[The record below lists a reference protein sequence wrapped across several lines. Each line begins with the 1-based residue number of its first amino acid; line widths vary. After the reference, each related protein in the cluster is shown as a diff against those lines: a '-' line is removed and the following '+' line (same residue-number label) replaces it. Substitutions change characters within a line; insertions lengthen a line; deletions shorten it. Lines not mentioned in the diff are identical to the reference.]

1 MTDTRDKAGWVHF
14 INADDAGQELTELH
28 LEPNEADLKK
38 IAELIG
44 ILELKSLKAD
54 LRFKRVQG
62 GLVVKV
68 SGDFKADVVQ
78 ACVVTLDPIESH
90 IDDNFTA
97 WFADPAQAISFNKA
111 LKQRDMEKKHGET
124 PIVDEKDD
132 PEVIVDGKIDIGD
145 TITQFLSLSLDPY
158 PHKEGVQYEV
168 GDDTPQAKAA
178 GVRKNPFDKLKEWKD
193 KQNT

>member
-1 MTDTRDKAGWVHF
+1 MIETRNIAGWVHN
-14 INADDAGQELTELH
+14 INADDAGSELKDLH
-28 LEPNEADLKK
+28 LEPGEEERKK
-38 IAELIG
+38 IAELLG

-54 LRFKRVQG
+54 LTFKRVQG
-62 GLVVKV
+62 GLVVKID
-68 SGDFKADVVQ
+68 GKFEADVVQ
-78 ACVVTLDPIESH
+78 ACVVTLDPLESH
-90 IDDNFTA
+90 IDDSFSA
-97 WFADPAQAISFNKA
+97 WYADPDQAISFNKA

-132 PEVIVDGKIDIGD
+132 PEVIVDGKIDVGD

-168 GDDTPQAKAA
+168 GDDEKRPETSPI
-178 GVRKNPFDKLKEWKD
+178 RKNPFDKLKEWKD